1 MDGVEVDFKIPHN
14 DIWLM
19 DEEEY
24 KEEYKLCE
32 AHYKQDVKMQKL
44 RVNEKKQL
52 EERIKKMQ
60 EQIKKDKEHLLLLK
74 QGWKELDYARADLK
88 DRMNVFEERERCD
101 AALKRIK
108 TPINKFLLTQQ

>member
-19 DEEEY
+19 SEEEY